1 MFKQFLFCFF
11 LILISNVYAS
21 NKDKI
26 IENLQNTENLNFDF
40 EQNINGKIEIGNN
53 IKVHYVGT
61 LEDGSEFDNS
71 RSRET
76 PIEFTVGSG
85 QMIKGFD
92 DACLGLELNG
102 TKKFHID
109 PAQAY
114 GDVNPEAVQVI
125 PKNQFPEGFEFKL
138 GAAIQGQAPNG
149 LPFLAKVTAED
160 AQTVTLDFNHPLA
173 GKTLHFEIEVIDIAT
188 PS

>member
-1 MFKQFLFCFF
+1 MS
-11 LILISNVYAS
+11 ITV
-21 NKDKI
+21 
-26 IENLQNTENLNFDF
+26 EN
-40 EQNINGKIEIGNN
+40 GNS

-61 LEDGSEFDNS
+61 LDDGSEFDNS
-71 RSRET
+71 KAREA

-92 DACLGLELNG
+92 DACIGMSAGE

-109 PAQAY
+109 ADNAY
-114 GDVNPEAVQVI
+114 GQVNPEAVQVI
-125 PKNQFPEGFEFKL
+125 PKNQFPEGFEFTI
-138 GAAIQGQAPNG
+138 GAALQGQAPNG
-149 LPFLAKVTAED
+149 MPFLAKVADLD

-173 GKTLHFEIEVIDIAT
+173 GKTLHFEISIEEIAP